1 MPKVG
6 RNDPCP
12 CGSGR
17 KYKNCC
23 MRKDR
28 VSESRELNLDS
39 MEGFLLDAL
48 ASYTHSPRF
57 ASDIQEALSFYWG
70 GHYALQQDIVRE
82 YQEDLRRALE
92 WIVHDYHT
100 STHDKYIIDLFIE
113 NEAEAYPPEAKEIL
127 EAWSESIMGMFRL
140 VEIMEDYRLAVY
152 DPLQERELVIFDPFL
167 AQNAR
172 EGDLL
177 VGRLFELED
186 EYRLSN
192 MALILP
198 NDYETGLA
206 DYVSNA
212 YGIYQDEHPTATWD
226 EFLRENGHLFNAFML
241 SARGESLRSLIGA
254 GTRFHDP
261 AEFRDELRKATAE
274 RERELEEEARKER
287 ERTAEPADTHRT
299 RSGIIVP
306 GEEPRETTEEETE
319 EEERPGRSGILIPG
333 RDA

>member
-28 VSESRELNLDS
+28 ISESRELNLDS

-48 ASYTHSPRF
+48 TGYAQSPRF
-57 ASDIQEALSFYWG
+57 TNDVNEALSFYWG
-70 GHYALQQDIVRE
+70 GHYALQRDLVME
-82 YQEDLRRALE
+82 HEEDLRRALE
-92 WIVHDYHT
+92 WIIHDYHT
-100 STHDKYIIDLFIE
+100 STRNRYIIDLFIE
-113 NEAEAYPPEAKEIL
+113 NQADQYPPEAGEIL
-127 EAWSESIMGMFRL
+127 EAWSESVMGMFRL
-140 VEIMEDYRLAVY
+140 IEIIEDRRLAVY
-152 DPLQERELVIFDPFL
+152 DPLQERELVIFDSFL

-172 EGDLL
+172 EGDIL

-192 MALILP
+192 MTLILP
-198 NDYETGLA
+198 NDYEAPLV
-206 DYVSNA
+206 DYVTNA
-212 YGIYQDEHPTATWD
+212 YGIYQDEHPEATWD

-261 AEFRDELRKATAE
+261 ADFRDALREATIE
-274 RERELEEEARKER
+274 RERELEEEAQRER
-287 ERTAEPADTHRT
+287 EREREPAGTRRT

-306 GEEPRETTEEETE
+306 GEEPRETPEEEE
-319 EEERPGRSGILIPG
+319 EEERSGKSRILIPG
-333 RDA
+333 RDT

>member
-28 VSESRELNLDS
+28 ISEARELSRDS
-39 MEGFLLDAL
+39 VEGALLDAL
-48 ASYTHSPRF
+48 ATYAYSPRF
-57 ASDIQEALSFYWG
+57 TDDINEALNFYWG
-70 GHYALQQDIVRE
+70 GRYGLSEEIARE
-82 YQEDLRRALE
+82 YEEDLRRGLE
-92 WIVHDYHT
+92 WMVHDYHT
-100 STHDKYIIDLFIE
+100 STRDQYIIDLFIE
-113 NEAEAYPPEAKEIL
+113 NEADAYLPEVKEIL
-127 EAWSESIMGMFRL
+127 EAWSESVMGMFRL
-140 VEIMEDYRLAVY
+140 LEIMEEHRLAVY
-152 DPLQERELVIFDPFL
+152 DPLQERELVIPDPFL

-177 VGRLFELED
+177 VGRLFELGG

-192 MALILP
+192 MTLILP
-198 NDYETGLA
+198 EDYESGLI
-206 DYVSNA
+206 DYITNA
-212 YGIYQDEHPTATWD
+212 HTIYRDEHPEATWD

-261 AEFRDELRKATAE
+261 AEFRDKLREHTAE
-274 RERELEEEARKER
+274 REREIEEEARRER
-287 ERTAEPADTHRT
+287 ERESEPPDTHRT

-306 GEEPRETTEEETE
+306 GAEPAENPEEQG
-319 EEERPGRSGILIPG
+319 ERPRRSRILVPG